1 MDNELVSAC
10 KKVETVYIYGAGT
23 VADFVFLFLKQNQI
37 EEKVESFVVTKLGG
51 NVSTKFGREIGE
63 LSERIEELQKNLV
76 IVAVQQFIQEEIVN
90 ILRENQIHDY
100 FCIDPEE
107 LLNDFYRELYREPI
121 KGNKILF
128 QNQSGVGYGGNPKYI
143 AEKLLEMDE
152 DKRLDLVWAVSQYK
166 ESFPRRIRQVLY
178 GSEEYYKELSTARV
192 WIDNSRKGYSIR
204 KREGQFYVQAW
215 HGAAPIK
222 RVEADVC
229 DKLPAFYIEGAKNDS
244 KMADV
249 FLSGSAFYS
258 ELYRKSFWYE
268 GKILKFGLP
277 RHDVFWRAKESRRK
291 IHDFYHIDKDVS
303 IVLYAPTFR
312 DYNNVPCYDL
322 DINRAVCALEKK
334 FHKRF
339 QMMVSRHPVNY
350 QEYSFDEKSEF
361 LSVGDY
367 DDFQE
372 LLAAADV
379 LITDYSG
386 CMYDFSYTKR
396 PIFLYQK
403 DYREY
408 MQDRDFYIP
417 MDKLPYGKAHSNDEL
432 EKAIETFDMD
442 TYVREVNAFMDS
454 MGNYD
459 TGDASEK
466 VARYLRENVIEF

>member
-1 MDNELVSAC
+1 MDNKLINAC
-10 KKVETVYIYGAGT
+10 KKADTVYIYGAGT
-23 VADFVFLFLKQNQI
+23 VSDFVFLFLKQNQI
-37 EEKVESFVVTKLGG
+37 EEKVKSFVVTKLGG

-63 LSERIEELQKNLV
+63 LSEKIEELQENLV
-76 IVAVQQFIQEEIVN
+76 IIAVQQFIQKEIVN
-90 ILRENQIHDY
+90 ILKANQIQDY
-100 FCIDPEE
+100 FCIDTEE
-107 LLNDFYRELYREPI
+107 LLDDFYEELYREPI
-121 KGNKILF
+121 KENKILF

-166 ESFPRRIRQVLY
+166 ESFPKRIRQVLY

-204 KREGQFYVQAW
+204 KRKGQFYIQAW

-268 GKILKFGLP
+268 GEILKFGLP
-277 RHDVFWRAKESRRK
+277 RHDVFWRAKESRSK
-291 IHDFYHIDKDVS
+291 IHDFYNIEKDVS

-312 DYNNVPCYDL
+312 DYNNVSCYDL
-322 DINRAVCALEKK
+322 DINRTVCALEKK

-350 QEYSFDEKSEF
+350 QEYSFDEKSKF

-408 MQDRDFYIP
+408 MQDRNFYIP
-417 MDKLPYGKAHSNDEL
+417 MDKLPYRKAHSNDEL

-442 TYVREVNAFMDS
+442 KYVREVNAFMDS

-466 VARYLRENVIEF
+466 VAQYLRENVIEF

>member
-1 MDNELVSAC
+1 
-10 KKVETVYIYGAGT
+10 
-23 VADFVFLFLKQNQI
+23 
-37 EEKVESFVVTKLGG
+37 
-51 NVSTKFGREIGE
+51 
-63 LSERIEELQKNLV
+63 
-76 IVAVQQFIQEEIVN
+76 
-90 ILRENQIHDY
+90 
-100 FCIDPEE
+100 
-107 LLNDFYRELYREPI
+107 
-121 KGNKILF
+121 
-128 QNQSGVGYGGNPKYI
+128 
-143 AEKLLEMDE
+143 
-152 DKRLDLVWAVSQYK
+152 
-166 ESFPRRIRQVLY
+166 
-178 GSEEYYKELSTARV
+178 
-192 WIDNSRKGYSIR
+192 
-204 KREGQFYVQAW
+204 
-215 HGAAPIK
+215 
-222 RVEADVC
+222 
-229 DKLPAFYIEGAKNDS
+229 
-244 KMADV
+244 MADV